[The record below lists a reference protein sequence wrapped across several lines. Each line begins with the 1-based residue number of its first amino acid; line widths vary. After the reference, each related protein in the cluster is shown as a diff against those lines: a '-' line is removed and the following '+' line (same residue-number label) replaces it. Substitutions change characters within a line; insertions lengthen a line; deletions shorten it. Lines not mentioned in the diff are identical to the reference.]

1 MPSIS
6 EMIDFLWRPP
16 RKEPGVKRRP
26 LDQRD
31 PANAQYYRN
40 WGFTVYR
47 TYYGPDSDK
56 HWETLIDAMTRQTHL
71 ALGYHETEMIY
82 QEDQRQKWGLYADK
96 SDYVDDINRLK
107 KLFRLTVRD
116 DSSVLDG
123 LDIPRIRDL
132 CRKELPE
139 ASKNIEGAKAC
150 FVFVADEAVLND
162 IARGVF
168 VIKVVGYN
176 WDEDRIG
183 QGWMRIPTGEVLTF
197 WESLLLWDFIETD
210 VYREINDHWFGEESE
225 RYTWPGDA
233 SIYPTHGCSEAQ
245 TASQS
250 RHSQFRFDY

>member
-1 MPSIS
+1 KMPSIS

-107 KLFRLTVRD
+107 KLFRLTVRE

-168 VIKVVGYN
+168 VIKVVGYD
-176 WDEDRIG
+176 WD
-183 QGWMRIPTGEVLTF
+183 
-197 WESLLLWDFIETD
+197 
-210 VYREINDHWFGEESE
+210 
-225 RYTWPGDA
+225 
-233 SIYPTHGCSEAQ
+233 
-245 TASQS
+245 
-250 RHSQFRFDY
+250 